1 MTEQNAKILL
11 LGPGPLDQKMKA
23 FASTAQALASIPT
36 WQREIGQRVTVVE
49 SGVAKLYW
57 FETGIAD
64 GDLVLF
70 PVGAGGGDFIPLAGT
85 EPGKPVT
92 GMIEFQG
99 EFGTPPNQKNGFVS
113 NRVVDDVDN
122 TFEIILSDPETTFP
136 YLKFKDNV
144 NGGYCELVFDY
155 SSINIT
161 GNGPN
166 GVFSIQDRNETPRGI
181 TSNLDYSDN
190 IQSLDYVQKK
200 YVDDKVISAHGTL
213 TITDDE
219 TTWNTTT
226 GLNKKLACG
235 GDFTLIITNL
245 ANGMS
250 GALTIDCLD
259 ATVITLDTDTV
270 PAKGNGSLELEEG
283 YYVFAFVYDGSLLF
297 WNIAN
302 YA

>member
-23 FASTAQALASIPT
+23 FSSTAQALASIPT

-70 PVGAGGGDFIPLAGT
+70 PVGAGGGGFIPLAGT
-85 EPGKPVT
+85 ETGKPVT
-92 GMIEFQG
+92 GDIEFANIDEG
-99 EFGTPPNQKNGFVS
+99 GIHSVIESFNDGSSWRWRALDNNGRNAVS
-113 NRVVDDVDN
+113 PVGLYY
-122 TFEIILSDPETTFP
+122 IHETNYS
-136 YLKFKDNV
+136 YLAV
-144 NGGYCELVFDY
+144 GGNFIQL
-155 SSINIT
+155 
-161 GNGPN
+161 
-166 GVFSIQDRNETPRGI
+166 FSENPLYRGI
-181 TSNLDYSDN
+181 EADQYFGANYNPNT
-190 IQSLDYVQKK
+190 YVQKK
-200 YVDDKVISAHGTL
+200 YVDDKVVSAHATL
-213 TITDDE
+213 TIEDDE

-226 GLNKKLACG
+226 GLNKKLTSEIG
-235 GDFTLIITNL
+235 VNGDFTLIITNL
-245 ANGMS
+245 INGMS
-250 GALTIDCLD
+250 GALTIECLD
-259 ATVITLDTDTV
+259 PVTITLNTGTIA
-270 PAKGNGSLELEEG
+270 AKGNGSLTLAEG

>member
-23 FASTAQALASIPT
+23 FSSTAQALASIPT
-36 WQREIGQRVTVVE
+36 WQREIGQRVTVIE

-85 EPGKPVT
+85 ETGKPVT
-92 GMIEFQG
+92 GMIEFEEQYTEEKESG
-99 EFGTPPNQKNGFVS
+99 FFIRKVIDDLDWTTKFIFHNPNSVPVFINSFDNNTNDFLELEIIPGRLSLGGSEFEG
-113 NRVVDDVDN
+113 
-122 TFEIILSDPETTFP
+122 IILSI
-136 YLKFKDNV
+136 
-144 NGGYCELVFDY
+144 GGT
-155 SSINIT
+155 SS
-161 GNGPN
+161 
-166 GVFSIQDRNETPRGI
+166 SRGI
-181 TSNLDYSDN
+181 TGQFDFTPN

-213 TITDDE
+213 TITDNE
-219 TTWNTTT
+219 TTWNTAT
-226 GLNKKLACG
+226 GLNKKLTCG

-270 PAKGNGSLELEEG
+270 PAKGNGSLELDEG
-283 YYVFAFVYDGSLLF
+283 YYVFAFLYDGTNFF

>member
-70 PVGAGGGDFIPLAGT
+70 PVGAGGGDFIPLSGT
-85 EPGKPVT
+85 ETGKPVT
-92 GMIEFQG
+92 GDI
-99 EFGTPPNQKNGFVS
+99 VIS
-113 NRVVDDVDN
+113 NDDVSFYSIFEDIRSGFFFGEGFLVLSAENLVTLKSASIVVGENEFLLNRGNNPSFKGMDASEYFGANYTDN
-122 TFEIILSDPETTFP
+122 T
-136 YLKFKDNV
+136 
-144 NGGYCELVFDY
+144 
-155 SSINIT
+155 
-161 GNGPN
+161 
-166 GVFSIQDRNETPRGI
+166 
-181 TSNLDYSDN
+181 
-190 IQSLDYVQKK
+190 YVQKK

-213 TITDDE
+213 TITDNE
-219 TTWNTTT
+219 TTWNTAT
-226 GLNKKLACG
+226 GLNKKLTCG

-259 ATVITLDTDTV
+259 ATVITLDTGLIA
-270 PAKGNGSLELEEG
+270 AKGNGSLELDEG